1 MPSGS
6 RRQGG
11 QSGQAGGPRGPQI
24 RRQTRTGRKGSSA
37 RGRGCRVAEAEV
49 TQEANRSHQSNGLR
63 CNCGTCRHVHT
74 CTRVPAEHLPSQPS
88 REEGGFPKAPDL
100 GQSVTPL
107 CDNILRGPVPRP
119 VLGSSTFY
127 RITSLPA
134 HSERRVAS
142 TQQSWA
148 LSGPWH
154 VPTTPHCPQLMENGE
169 LRAHVVLGDALCSCT
184 CRQRRLGSLSSLED
198 RREQGSHPQSPEH
211 PLPPLHLPLSISAT
225 KGLGNQPE
233 LGPHQQGGP
242 RLLASLHLSF
252 PSGEGCHPPHE
263 TAIGID

>member
-63 CNCGTCRHVHT
+63 CSCGTCRHVHT

-100 GQSVTPL
+100 GQSVIPL

-134 HSERRVAS
+134 HSEE
-142 TQQSWA
+142 
-148 LSGPWH
+148 SGQH
-154 VPTTPHCPQLMENGE
+154 
-169 LRAHVVLGDALCSCT
+169 AA
-184 CRQRRLGSLSSLED
+184 
-198 RREQGSHPQSPEH
+198 
-211 PLPPLHLPLSISAT
+211 
-225 KGLGNQPE
+225 E
-233 LGPHQQGGP
+233 LGP
-242 RLLASLHLSF
+242 LWALACPHDTTLPTADGEWRAQSSCSLGRRSLQLHLQAKT
-252 PSGEGCHPPHE
+252 PGESLQPRGQERARVTPPE
-263 TAIGID
+263 P